1 MEAEALHSRAMSR
14 LRLFNP
20 IAAVNDLRSFLGA
33 RQKHELIF
41 AFLSVIVTVGI
52 IVAFY
57 ADSGDLKAPYKRE
70 IQYVESWPADRSDAE
85 IVAAQKADAVN
96 RAKREAEQKKRQ
108 EERRASLQRLD
119 DALTRLGL

>member
-1 MEAEALHSRAMSR
+1 MSR

-20 IAAVNDLRSFLGA
+20 IAAVNDLRSFLGS

-41 AFLSVIVTVGI
+41 AFLAVVVTVGI

-57 ADSGDLKAPYKRE
+57 ADSGDLKAPYKRQ

-85 IVAAQKADAVN
+85 IIAAQKADAVN
-96 RAKREAEQKKRQ
+96 RAKREADEKKRRD
-108 EERRASLQRLD
+108 EHRAALKRLD
-119 DALTRLGL
+119 DALTRLGI